1 MENDLKK
8 LTKEENKKNKIG
20 LLDVVMEKPLL
31 AILLVIF
38 IFYLLWYFSG
48 GPRRTEL
55 KYNMTGWEL
64 VFKHFF
70 RL

>member
-38 IFYLLWYFSG
+38 IFYLL
-48 GPRRTEL
+48 
-55 KYNMTGWEL
+55 
-64 VFKHFF
+64 
-70 RL
+70 